1 MNWYRLYYMMVDY
14 NVGIIFVYLPV
25 FMRNFFGFNEIQ
37 IGKLYLWA
45 GIIAIIGSII
55 SALIAQKIKDERKV
69 VRVGSIMMLL
79 SVIMLYLNH
88 QFSFVFFVFIF
99 LFFMRS
105 AIYVIGDELII
116 NYLNAHKELKIDYGK
131 IRSFGSLGW
140 GMNFLINGII
150 VSNFPKM
157 LVISWLIGIILLILA
172 TFKMPKAKVIHH
184 ETEKFEFSKIK
195 SLFTKKNYLIFI
207 IVNSLLWG
215 TINNMQS
222 YSQFM
227 VEDLGGTLTIY
238 GLMNSIIL
246 IVDFLVMNNSPKV
259 NKKLGDKKYYRF
271 VAILLLI
278 KYGLIALAHNPTL
291 IYISVLIDPFFF
303 GLIVPFSSK
312 YIKSEISTD
321 LSTVALSLEKVF
333 AQCFA
338 AIGSI
343 IFGYLYAYY
352 GGSIV
357 FILMAIIVIINLI
370 VASRIK
376 FKS

>member
-45 GIIAIIGSII
+45 GIVAIIGSII
-55 SALIAQKIKDERKV
+55 SGLIAQKINDERKV
-69 VRVGSIMMLL
+69 VQVGSLMMLL
-79 SVIMLYLNH
+79 SIGLLYFNH
-88 QFSFVFFVFIF
+88 QFSFVFFIFIF

-116 NYLNAHKELKIDYGK
+116 NYLNAHQELKIDYGK

-140 GMNFLINGII
+140 GMNFLINGLII
-150 VSNFPKM
+150 SYCPKLLVVSWTTG
-157 LVISWLIGIILLILA
+157 VILLIFA
-172 TFKMPKAKVIHH
+172 TFKMPKAKVVHAT
-184 ETEKFEFSKIK
+184 TEKFEVRKVK
-195 SLFTKKNYLIFI
+195 SLFTKRNYIIFI

-246 IVDFLVMNNSPKV
+246 ILDFLVMNNSPKV
-259 NKKLGDKKYYRF
+259 NRKLGDKKYYRL

-278 KYGLIALAHNPTL
+278 KYILIALAHDPTL

-303 GLIVPFSSK
+303 GLIVPFGSK
-312 YIKSEISTD
+312 YIKSEISTE
-321 LSTVALSLEKVF
+321 LSTVALSLEKIF
-333 AQCFA
+333 AQSFA
-338 AIGSI
+338 AIGSV
-343 IFGYLYAYY
+343 IFGYLYAYQ
-352 GGSIV
+352 GGGVV
-357 FILMAIIVIINLI
+357 FGIMALIVIVNLVI
-370 VASRIK
+370 ASTIK